1 MPACRKTIKETNPTM
16 PEYAV
21 RVGDA
26 EIVAITDGH
35 IHFHPSDFFP
45 SVDAADWEPYAD
57 GLTADGQIR
66 LNVGSFVVRVGGRSA
81 LIDTGLGEGDHPF
94 ENSEWGLL
102 AADMAA
108 KGIRADEIDDVI
120 ITHLHRDHVGWNIVE
135 RDGAPSP
142 YFPNAR
148 YHVPKADW
156 DIFTRRAGMSAF
168 AYIREQVIP
177 LMDMGLLDLMDGEG
191 ESAITDNIAALPTP
205 GHTPGH
211 TSALIRSAGESAVV
225 LGDAAHVP
233 VQAHHTGWSPRADT
247 APNLSRE
254 SRAALF
260 DRMERERSLVVSG
273 HFPTPGF
280 GRLARVEGRRYWRAL

>member
-1 MPACRKTIKETNPTM
+1 M

-26 EIVAITDGH
+26 EIISVSDGH

-45 SVDAADWEPYAD
+45 SVEADDWLPYAD
-57 GLTADGQIR
+57 RLTADGMIR
-66 LNVGSFVVRVGGRSA
+66 LNIGSFVIRVGGRAA
-81 LIDTGLGEGDHPF
+81 LVDTGLGEGDHPF
-94 ENSEWGLL
+94 DNSEWGLL
-102 AADMAA
+102 AADLAA
-108 KGIRADEIDDVI
+108 KGISPGEIDDVI

-168 AYIREQVIP
+168 AYIREQVTP
-177 LMDMGLLDLMDGEG
+177 LMDMGLLDLIGGEG
-191 ESAITDNIAALPTP
+191 ETAIADGVSALPTP

-211 TSALIRSAGESAVV
+211 VSVLVHSAGESAVV

-233 VQAHHTGWSPRADT
+233 VQAHHTDWSPRADT
-247 APNLSRE
+247 NPDLSRQT
-254 SRAALF
+254 RAALF

-280 GRLARVEGRRYWRAL
+280 GKLARTEGRRYWRAL